1 MPNFNYKNINDILL
15 SKEPIRGLRTSTSS
29 LTRTVVPK
37 FNNLILNSANSAD
50 SIESVEIHVFN
61 PLGGYITSLY
71 DLQSWKIDVGTDNKV
86 RQIHLDVHR
95 DIFDLK
101 LQSSTYRIV
110 YNFFRNF
117 IGGAFSSKMFI
128 SDISSDRKELK
139 VSLSDPENPIAL
151 EQLRT
156 FVLDY
161 LTPKTYLPPIV
172 LNFGENQIVDVIN
185 VTSDG
190 SRTSFFVKLF
200 DPLPTDI
207 ELYYEFWVASQIIKP
222 YIDLISVEQ
231 REVPQFVEE
240 IAGPNFDAE
249 VDYWIT
255 TETDYKSWTDL
266 LSTNVQTSQEIL
278 NRYIFDSGSNVKLNL
293 DFREFGNFV
302 FYASAEDRVEN
313 FLYKIGLIETYNGQL
328 DTLNSYSGSFT
339 GSLSH
344 GVWSSGGGTGSYSA
358 SFSTNKITITNLRN
372 KVISGFDEFEKWMY
386 YETTASN
393 YYTYQDDSSVTPF
406 PKYSVTGSDYH
417 IATKEGKYK
426 LYKANSTEVITW
438 YEDLL
443 DKATDFDMRNDSA
456 LRKTIPDF
464 IGEDDENSAYIT
476 FINMIGQHF
485 DIMYWY
491 TNHITKKN
499 ERIENTKDGL
509 SQDLVYLA
517 AKNMGW
523 TLSHGTQAKDL
534 WEYAL
539 GVSGSGDAIWTGKTT
554 TNRYNALTYEERT
567 KEVWRRILNNLPYI
581 YKTKGTARGIKA
593 LLTAYGIP
601 KTILSIREYGGPDNA
616 DFGMIPRAEWEKH
629 TYFLNFKGSFPTPTH
644 QHHIRTPWEKVF
656 NESDGWSYPD
666 ALTLRWKM
674 EPDKYHTYGAD
685 SVQTILQKNSGSRVD
700 FFVTATHDGTDPE
713 KGSLRF
719 YLGGETATTAGDWS
733 KISAGFNH
741 TTAIKTDGTL
751 WAWGLNTNG
760 QLGDNTTTTKSSPV
774 QIGSDN
780 NWSYVAAGDYYTI
793 AIKTNGTL
801 WAWGQNTYGELGQG
815 DTVSRSSPV
824 QIGTDTNWSVVDG
837 GNNHVLAV
845 KTTGTLWAWGFNGNG
860 ELGDNTTVS
869 KSSPVQIG
877 TLSTWTSVT
886 AGSNHGFAIKND
898 NTLWGWGRGG
908 FGELGDNTTSNS
920 SSPIQIG
927 TSFSKVSA
935 GGYYTLAVKTDG
947 TLWGWGNNNKY
958 QLGLANTTTYSSPV
972 QIGSGYASVSAGP
985 DSGGLN
991 YATSLAVK
999 TDGTLWGW
1007 GNNVDGQVGTSIN
1020 VGGEVTSPVQIGA
1033 DTNWNVTADGLAH
1046 GVALKTNNT
1055 LWSWGK
1061 NNNGQVGDGTTT
1073 DSSSPIQIG
1082 SLITT
1087 TVGSYATASIT
1098 DEYLYD
1104 DIPLNILIRRSS
1116 RNDSTGSNQIYDFI
1130 LKTGKYGKIA
1140 VERSASIVVSGSLS
1154 GSLNRAW
1161 MSDGQLFIGS
1171 GSNSQTNNILSGSVY
1186 ELRYWSNPL
1195 TTSSFDNHV
1204 LAPRSYNGNTP
1215 TSSFYDL
1222 KAQWKFWQKF
1232 DAAATSSL
1240 LSSHPNQNDYKFYS
1254 SSKVANLLG
1263 LTESSFEPLYE
1274 TYNMEVPS
1282 VAGDTP
1288 FTEKARID
1296 SGSLYTGLSHDTSA
1310 EISMFDAYSVDSN
1323 KLMVAFSPQT
1333 IINEDIYEAIGY
1345 TPIDNYF
1352 GYYDNMYL
1360 NEYPQ
1365 LKRFAREYWQKYKN
1379 RNDFTAYI
1387 NLISIY
1393 DFSIFEQIRQ
1403 TLPARVNPILGLAI
1417 EPNVLERSKVV
1428 GLRGISAIGGTA
1440 TVKDTEDISKLP
1452 TPSADINSKKMLVL
1466 VGFDE
1471 EPILEAKS
1479 VTSDLDLNFKMDGD
1493 AQQLDPEDDIDVK
1506 YTPYI
1511 NNVTKVTYI
1520 ESSVLRPKTM
1530 VEYKP
1535 KVMSISG
1542 SSKNVLELFNTEKNT
1557 TIDAA
1562 YKSTTAVVNPLY
1574 SCSFDD
1580 TFTTTYARKNI
1591 SWFSDLAEDVG
1602 FGYGWKETN
1611 NSSGAATA
1619 VFVQTQKYASDRF
1632 YSKYNFLYTSS
1643 ADAFEK
1649 NYSSYYVTKSSYL
1662 NPHNSGTPLKNR
1674 AFDGCKLSSPDIN
1687 VPDFNNYGLWQPC
1700 VVRTKK

>member
-1 MPNFNYKNINDILL
+1 MPNFNYKNVNDILL

-29 LTRTVVPK
+29 LTKTVVPK
-37 FNNLILNSANSAD
+37 FNNLILNSVNSAD

-101 LQSSTYRIV
+101 LQSSTYRVV

-117 IGGAFSSKMFI
+117 IGGSFSSKMFI

-172 LNFGENQIVDVIN
+172 LNFGENQIIDVIN

-222 YIDLISVEQ
+222 YIDLISIEQ

-249 VDYWIT
+249 IDYWIT

-313 FLYKIGLIETYNGQL
+313 FLYKVGLVETYNGQL

-339 GSLSH
+339 GSLSN
-344 GVWSSGGGTGSYSA
+344 GVWTAGGGTGSYST
-358 SFSTNKITITNLRN
+358 SFGTNKITITNLRN
-372 KVISGFDEFEKWMY
+372 KVVAGFDEFEKWMY

-426 LYKANSTEVITW
+426 LYKANSNEVITW

-443 DKATDFDMRNDSA
+443 DKATDFDMKNDSA

-464 IGEDDENSAYIT
+464 IGEDDDNSAYIT

-491 TNHITKKN
+491 TNHLTKKN

-539 GVSGSGDAIWTGKTT
+539 GVSGSGDPIWTGKTT

-601 KTILSIREYGGPDNA
+601 KTVLSIREYGGPDNA

-644 QHHIRTPWEKVF
+644 QHHIRTPWERVY
-656 NESDGWSYPD
+656 NAADGWSYPD
-666 ALTLRWKM
+666 ALTFRWRM
-674 EPDKYHTYGAD
+674 EPDKYHAYGVD

-700 FFVTATHDGTDPE
+700 WFVTATHDGTDPE
-713 KGSLRF
+713 KGSLTF
-719 YLGGETATTAGDWS
+719 HLS
-733 KISAGFNH
+733 
-741 TTAIKTDGTL
+741 
-751 WAWGLNTNG
+751 
-760 QLGDNTTTTKSSPV
+760 
-774 QIGSDN
+774 GS
-780 NWSYVAAGDYYTI
+780 
-793 AIKTNGTL
+793 
-801 WAWGQNTYGELGQG
+801 
-815 DTVSRSSPV
+815 
-824 QIGTDTNWSVVDG
+824 
-837 GNNHVLAV
+837 
-845 KTTGTLWAWGFNGNG
+845 
-860 ELGDNTTVS
+860 
-869 KSSPVQIG
+869 
-877 TLSTWTSVT
+877 
-886 AGSNHGFAIKND
+886 
-898 NTLWGWGRGG
+898 
-908 FGELGDNTTSNS
+908 
-920 SSPIQIG
+920 
-927 TSFSKVSA
+927 
-935 GGYYTLAVKTDG
+935 GGYK
-947 TLWGWGNNNKY
+947 
-958 QLGLANTTTYSSPV
+958 S
-972 QIGSGYASVSAGP
+972 
-985 DSGGLN
+985 
-991 YATSLAVK
+991 
-999 TDGTLWGW
+999 
-1007 GNNVDGQVGTSIN
+1007 
-1020 VGGEVTSPVQIGA
+1020 
-1033 DTNWNVTADGLAH
+1033 
-1046 GVALKTNNT
+1046 
-1055 LWSWGK
+1055 
-1061 NNNGQVGDGTTT
+1061 
-1073 DSSSPIQIG
+1073 
-1082 SLITT
+1082 
-1087 TVGSYATASIT
+1087 ASIT

-1116 RNDSTGSNQIYDFI
+1116 RNDSTGSNQTYDFI

-1140 VERSASIVVSGSLS
+1140 VERSASILVSGSLS
-1154 GSLNRAW
+1154 GSFNQSW
-1161 MSDGQLFIGS
+1161 VSDGQLFIGS
-1171 GSNSQTNNILSGSVY
+1171 GSNPQTNNILSGSVY

-1195 TTSSFDNHV
+1195 NTSSFDNHV

-1240 LSSHPNQNDYKFYS
+1240 LSSHPNQKENRFYS
-1254 SSKVANLLG
+1254 SSKVATLLG
-1263 LTESSFEPLYE
+1263 LTEGSFESLYE
-1274 TYNMEVPS
+1274 TYNMEVAS

-1310 EISMFDAYSVDSN
+1310 EISMFDAYSIDSN

-1352 GYYDNMYL
+1352 GYYDNMYST
-1360 NEYPQ
+1360 EYPQ
-1365 LKRFAREYWQKYKN
+1365 LKRFAREYWQKYENK
-1379 RNDFTAYI
+1379 NDFTAYI

-1393 DFSIFEQIRQ
+1393 DFSVFEQIRQ

-1417 EPNVLERSKVV
+1417 EPNVLERSKVI
-1428 GLRGISAIGGTA
+1428 GLRGISAIGGNA
-1440 TVKDTEDISKLP
+1440 TVKETEDLSKLP
-1452 TPSADINSKKMLVL
+1452 IPSAEINSKKTVIL

-1471 EPILEAKS
+1471 EPNLEAKS
-1479 VTSDLDLNFKMDGD
+1479 VSSDLDLNFKMSGDGQD
-1493 AQQLDPEDDIDVK
+1493 LIQEKDVDVK

-1511 NNVTKVTYI
+1511 SNVSKITYI
-1520 ESSVLRPKTM
+1520 ESSTIKPKPT
-1530 VEYKP
+1530 VEYNPRLMVLSENTNKP
-1535 KVMSISG
+1535 KL
-1542 SSKNVLELFNTEKNT
+1542 NLFNTDKNT
-1557 TIDAA
+1557 TIDTG
-1562 YKSTTAVVNPLY
+1562 YKSTTSKLNPVY
-1574 SCSFDD
+1574 TFSFDN

-1591 SWFSDLAEDVG
+1591 NWFSGSAEDVG
-1602 FGYGWKETN
+1602 FGYGWDEID

-1619 VFVQTQKYASDRF
+1619 VFTPIQKYASDSF
-1632 YSKYNFLYTSS
+1632 YSKYNFAYTSS

-1649 NYSSYYVTKSSYL
+1649 TYSSYYVTTSSYL
-1662 NPHNSGTPLKNR
+1662 NPHNSSTPTKNR

-1687 VPDFNNYGLWQPC
+1687 QIDYDNQGPWQPC
-1700 VVRTKK
+1700 VERIKL

>member
-393 YYTYQDDSSVTPF
+393 YYTYQEDSSVTPF

-476 FINMIGQHF
+476 FVNMIGQHF

-666 ALTLRWKM
+666 ALTLRWRM

-719 YLGGETATTAGDWS
+719 YLG
-733 KISAGFNH
+733 
-741 TTAIKTDGTL
+741 DG
-751 WAWGLNTNG
+751 
-760 QLGDNTTTTKSSPV
+760 
-774 QIGSDN
+774 
-780 NWSYVAAGDYYTI
+780 
-793 AIKTNGTL
+793 
-801 WAWGQNTYGELGQG
+801 
-815 DTVSRSSPV
+815 
-824 QIGTDTNWSVVDG
+824 
-837 GNNHVLAV
+837 
-845 KTTGTLWAWGFNGNG
+845 
-860 ELGDNTTVS
+860 
-869 KSSPVQIG
+869 
-877 TLSTWTSVT
+877 
-886 AGSNHGFAIKND
+886 
-898 NTLWGWGRGG
+898 
-908 FGELGDNTTSNS
+908 
-920 SSPIQIG
+920 
-927 TSFSKVSA
+927 
-935 GGYYTLAVKTDG
+935 
-947 TLWGWGNNNKY
+947 
-958 QLGLANTTTYSSPV
+958 AN
-972 QIGSGYASVSAGP
+972 
-985 DSGGLN
+985 
-991 YATSLAVK
+991 
-999 TDGTLWGW
+999 
-1007 GNNVDGQVGTSIN
+1007 
-1020 VGGEVTSPVQIGA
+1020 
-1033 DTNWNVTADGLAH
+1033 
-1046 GVALKTNNT
+1046 
-1055 LWSWGK
+1055 
-1061 NNNGQVGDGTTT
+1061 
-1073 DSSSPIQIG
+1073 
-1082 SLITT
+1082 
-1087 TVGSYATASIT
+1087 YATASIT

-1263 LTESSFEPLYE
+1263 LTEGSFEPLYE

-1345 TPIDNYF
+1345 TQIDNYF
-1352 GYYDNMYL
+1352 GYYDNMYS

-1520 ESSVLRPKTM
+1520 ESSVLRPKTT

-1542 SSKNVLELFNTEKNT
+1542 SSKNVLELFNTHKNT
-1557 TIDAA
+1557 TIDAG

-1580 TFTTTYARKNI
+1580 TFTTTYARTNI

-1602 FGYGWKETN
+1602 FGYGWNETN

-1619 VFVQTQKYASDRF
+1619 VFTQTQKYASDGF
-1632 YSKYNFLYTSS
+1632 YSKYNFVYTSS

-1649 NYSSYYVTKSSYL
+1649 NYSSYYVTTASYL

-1687 VPDFNNYGLWQPC
+1687 VPDYDNYGLWQPC
-1700 VVRTKK
+1700 VVRTKV

>member
-1 MPNFNYKNINDILL
+1 MPNFNYKNVNDILL

-29 LTRTVVPK
+29 LTKTVVPK
-37 FNNLILNSANSAD
+37 FNNLILNSVNSAD

-101 LQSSTYRIV
+101 LQSSTYRVV

-139 VSLSDPENPIAL
+139 VSLSDPENQIAL

-172 LNFGENQIVDVIN
+172 LNFGENQIIDVIN

-222 YIDLISVEQ
+222 YIDLISIEQ
-231 REVPQFVEE
+231 REAPQFVEE

-249 VDYWIT
+249 IDYWIT

-278 NRYIFDSGSNVKLNL
+278 NRYIFDSGSTVKLNL

-313 FLYKIGLIETYNGQL
+313 FLYKVGLIETYNGQL

-339 GSLSH
+339 GSLSN
-344 GVWSSGGGTGSYSA
+344 GVWTAGGGTGSYST
-358 SFSTNKITITNLRN
+358 SFGTNKITIANLRN
-372 KVISGFDEFEKWMY
+372 KVISGFDEFEKWLY

-393 YYTYQDDSSVTPF
+393 YYTYQEDSSVTPF

-426 LYKANSTEVITW
+426 LYKANSNEVITW

-491 TNHITKKN
+491 TNHLTKKN
-499 ERIENTKDGL
+499 ERIENPKDGL

-539 GVSGSGDAIWTGKTT
+539 GVSGSGDPIWTGKTT

-601 KTILSIREYGGPDNA
+601 KTVLSIREYGGPDNA

-629 TYFLNFKGSFPTPTH
+629 TYFLNFKGTFPTPTH
-644 QHHIRTPWEKVF
+644 QHHIRTPWERVY
-656 NESDGWSYPD
+656 NTADGWSYSD
-666 ALTLRWKM
+666 ALTFRWRM
-674 EPDKYHTYGAD
+674 EPDKYHAYGAD
-685 SVQTILQKNSGSRVD
+685 SIQTILQKNSGSRVD
-700 FFVTATHDGTDPE
+700 WFVTATHDGTDPE

-719 YLGGETATTAGDWS
+719 YLG
-733 KISAGFNH
+733 
-741 TTAIKTDGTL
+741 DGT
-751 WAWGLNTNG
+751 N
-760 QLGDNTTTTKSSPV
+760 
-774 QIGSDN
+774 
-780 NWSYVAAGDYYTI
+780 
-793 AIKTNGTL
+793 
-801 WAWGQNTYGELGQG
+801 
-815 DTVSRSSPV
+815 
-824 QIGTDTNWSVVDG
+824 
-837 GNNHVLAV
+837 
-845 KTTGTLWAWGFNGNG
+845 
-860 ELGDNTTVS
+860 
-869 KSSPVQIG
+869 
-877 TLSTWTSVT
+877 
-886 AGSNHGFAIKND
+886 
-898 NTLWGWGRGG
+898 
-908 FGELGDNTTSNS
+908 
-920 SSPIQIG
+920 
-927 TSFSKVSA
+927 
-935 GGYYTLAVKTDG
+935 
-947 TLWGWGNNNKY
+947 
-958 QLGLANTTTYSSPV
+958 
-972 QIGSGYASVSAGP
+972 
-985 DSGGLN
+985 
-991 YATSLAVK
+991 
-999 TDGTLWGW
+999 
-1007 GNNVDGQVGTSIN
+1007 
-1020 VGGEVTSPVQIGA
+1020 
-1033 DTNWNVTADGLAH
+1033 
-1046 GVALKTNNT
+1046 
-1055 LWSWGK
+1055 
-1061 NNNGQVGDGTTT
+1061 
-1073 DSSSPIQIG
+1073 
-1082 SLITT
+1082 
-1087 TVGSYATASIT
+1087 YATASIT

-1116 RNDSTGSNQIYDFI
+1116 RNDATGSNQIYDFI

-1154 GSLNRAW
+1154 GSYNRAW
-1161 MSDGQLFIGS
+1161 SSDGQLFIGS
-1171 GSNSQTNNILSGSVY
+1171 GSNPQTNNILSGSVF

-1240 LSSHPNQNDYKFYS
+1240 LSSHPNQKENKFYS
-1254 SSKVANLLG
+1254 SSKVATLLG
-1263 LTESSFEPLYE
+1263 LTEGSFEPLYE

-1310 EISMFDAYSVDSN
+1310 EISMFDAYSIDSN

-1352 GYYDNMYL
+1352 GYYDNMYST
-1360 NEYPQ
+1360 EYPQ
-1365 LKRFAREYWQKYKN
+1365 LKRFAREYWQKYENK
-1379 RNDFTAYI
+1379 NDFTAYI

-1393 DFSIFEQIRQ
+1393 DFSVFEQIRQ

-1417 EPNVLERSKVV
+1417 EPNVLERSKVI
-1428 GLRGISAIGGTA
+1428 GLRGISAIGGDA
-1440 TVKDTEDISKLP
+1440 TVKETEDLSKLP
-1452 TPSADINSKKMLVL
+1452 IPSAEINSKKTLIL

-1471 EPILEAKS
+1471 ELNLEAKS
-1479 VTSDLDLNFKMDGD
+1479 VSSDLDLNFKMSGDGQD
-1493 AQQLDPEDDIDVK
+1493 LIQEKDVDVK

-1511 NNVTKVTYI
+1511 SNVSKITYI
-1520 ESSVLRPKTM
+1520 ESSTIKPKTT

-1535 KVMSISG
+1535 RLMILSG
-1542 SSKNVLELFNTEKNT
+1542 SNSTPKLNLFNTDKNASL
-1557 TIDAA
+1557 DLGL
-1562 YKSTTAVVNPLY
+1562 KSTTGKLNPAY

-1580 TFTTTYARKNI
+1580 SFTTTYARTNI
-1591 SWFSDLAEDVG
+1591 NWFSDSAEDVG
-1602 FGYGWKETN
+1602 FGYGWDETN

-1619 VFVQTQKYASDRF
+1619 VFTSIQKYASDNF
-1632 YSKYNFLYTSS
+1632 YSKYNFAYTSS

-1649 NYSSYYVTKSSYL
+1649 NYSSYYVTTSSYL
-1662 NPHNSGTPLKNR
+1662 NPHNSSTPTKNR

-1687 VPDFNNYGLWQPC
+1687 QIDYDNQGPWQPC
-1700 VVRTKK
+1700 VERSKR

>member
-15 SKEPIRGLRTSTSS
+15 SKEPIRGLRTYLNSEF
-29 LTRTVVPK
+29 RIVVPK
-37 FNNLILNSANSAD
+37 FQNFQLNTTNSAD
-50 SIESVEIHVFN
+50 SIESVEIHVFHPN
-61 PLGGYITSLY
+61 SGYITSLY
-71 DLQSWKIDVGTDNKV
+71 DLQTWKIDVGTDNKV

-101 LQSSTYRIV
+101 LQASTYRIV

-293 DFREFGNFV
+293 DFREFENFV

-393 YYTYQDDSSVTPF
+393 YYTYQEDSSVTPF

-417 IATKEGKYK
+417 VATKEGKYK
-426 LYKANSTEVITW
+426 LYKANSNQVITW

-476 FINMIGQHF
+476 FVNMIGQHF

-666 ALTLRWKM
+666 ALTLRWRM

-700 FFVTATHDGTDPE
+700 FFVTATHDGTDSE

-719 YLGGETATTAGDWS
+719 YLG
-733 KISAGFNH
+733 
-741 TTAIKTDGTL
+741 DG
-751 WAWGLNTNG
+751 
-760 QLGDNTTTTKSSPV
+760 
-774 QIGSDN
+774 
-780 NWSYVAAGDYYTI
+780 
-793 AIKTNGTL
+793 
-801 WAWGQNTYGELGQG
+801 
-815 DTVSRSSPV
+815 
-824 QIGTDTNWSVVDG
+824 
-837 GNNHVLAV
+837 
-845 KTTGTLWAWGFNGNG
+845 
-860 ELGDNTTVS
+860 
-869 KSSPVQIG
+869 
-877 TLSTWTSVT
+877 
-886 AGSNHGFAIKND
+886 
-898 NTLWGWGRGG
+898 
-908 FGELGDNTTSNS
+908 
-920 SSPIQIG
+920 
-927 TSFSKVSA
+927 
-935 GGYYTLAVKTDG
+935 
-947 TLWGWGNNNKY
+947 
-958 QLGLANTTTYSSPV
+958 AN
-972 QIGSGYASVSAGP
+972 
-985 DSGGLN
+985 
-991 YATSLAVK
+991 
-999 TDGTLWGW
+999 
-1007 GNNVDGQVGTSIN
+1007 
-1020 VGGEVTSPVQIGA
+1020 
-1033 DTNWNVTADGLAH
+1033 
-1046 GVALKTNNT
+1046 
-1055 LWSWGK
+1055 
-1061 NNNGQVGDGTTT
+1061 
-1073 DSSSPIQIG
+1073 
-1082 SLITT
+1082 
-1087 TVGSYATASIT
+1087 YATASIT

-1345 TPIDNYF
+1345 TQIDNYF

-1562 YKSTTAVVNPLY
+1562 YKSTTAVLNPLY

-1619 VFVQTQKYASDRF
+1619 VFTSIQKYANDRF
-1632 YSKYNFLYTSS
+1632 YSKYNFVYTSS
-1643 ADAFEK
+1643 ADAYEK
-1649 NYSSYYVTKSSYL
+1649 NYSSYYVTTSSYL

-1687 VPDFNNYGLWQPC
+1687 QIDYNNMGPGQPC
-1700 VVRTKK
+1700 VVRTRI